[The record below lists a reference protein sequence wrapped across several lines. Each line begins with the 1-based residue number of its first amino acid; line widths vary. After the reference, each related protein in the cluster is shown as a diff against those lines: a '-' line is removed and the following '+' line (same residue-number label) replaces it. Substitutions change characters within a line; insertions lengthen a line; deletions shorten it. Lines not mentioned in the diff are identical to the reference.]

1 MERIAVFSVRSDST
15 RLGSPGACP
24 LALRRWSHTV
34 AITHP
39 KYPIPLVSLPSVPK
53 YSSSALSNK
62 GHRSSSSTIKFSC
75 DRRCQHQG
83 ERVVQYS
90 EKEVGGVAG

>member
-1 MERIAVFSVRSDST
+1 MSLS
-15 RLGSPGACP
+15 SPGTCP

-39 KYPIPLVSLPSVPK
+39 KYPILLILLPSVLK

-62 GHRSSSSTIKFSC
+62 GQRSSLSTIKFSC
-75 DRRCQHQG
+75 DMRCWHQG
-83 ERVVQYS
+83 DRVVQYS
-90 EKEVGGVAG
+90 EKE